1 MESVC
6 DIMYRAL
13 EKILRVEKKVFKLLK
28 LKEDYLQRPELRP
41 LHDSR
46 DKRLID
52 IRKFVKWILEECFRG
67 LNDKMKHFIYYIKIL
82 KEKEVSGIVL
92 NLKEKSFRMANEGDD
107 QGDRDKDGEAAPNAE
122 ADAKKKDDDDS
133 DDSDDDD

>member
-1 MESVC
+1 
-6 DIMYRAL
+6 
-13 EKILRVEKKVFKLLK
+13 
-28 LKEDYLQRPELRP
+28 
-41 LHDSR
+41 
-46 DKRLID
+46 
-52 IRKFVKWILEECFRG
+52 
-67 LNDKMKHFIYYIKIL
+67 MKHFIHYIKIL

-133 DDSDDDD
+133 DDSDDDDQA